1 MMAKQANTHRHPS
14 IGGSPSASRIAA
26 LLLAAVALTA
36 GCSTATSRSVAPEQV
51 VAHQAPTELSEDQL
65 LDVWI
70 ETFDPGKISD
80 SETEE
85 GLSMEIR
92 EAEARFMPTELRST
106 MERTGYWGA
115 VRTVPQ
121 GVEGAEVMVAGKI
134 EKSNGET
141 LSLVI
146 TATDAR
152 GVQWFSSRYAYKVD
166 FAQYRKRK
174 PGTGELFAPLYNT
187 IANDLARHRA
197 KLSAEQVTEIRRT
210 AQLRF
215 AADLAPSAFSD
226 HIEKGSNGRYALV
239 RLPARDDPMYG
250 RVMQIRER
258 ELVLV
263 DTLSSRSDA
272 FYREMRHPYQEW
284 RKARAAEAEA
294 LRQVKREAFK
304 QKALGALAIGAAI
317 GLEAAGI
324 HIGSTA
330 SSVLV
335 VGGAY
340 AIRRGIDL
348 NSETAIHRDAL
359 QELGLSFSRDARPLV
374 VELDGETHEL
384 TGNAEA
390 QYARWREL
398 LRRIHRSETGLAD
411 SSEVNPDRL

>member
-1 MMAKQANTHRHPS
+1 MADQGKIAPHRS
-14 IGGSPSASRIAA
+14 IAGSSSNQTTAA
-26 LLLAAVALTA
+26 LLLAAVCLTA
-36 GCSTATSRSVAPEQV
+36 GCSTATGRSVAPEQV
-51 VAHQAPTELSEDQL
+51 VAHQAQTEYSEDQL

-70 ETFDPGKISD
+70 ETFDPGKVSG

-92 EAEARFMPTELRST
+92 EAEARYMPTELRST

-121 GVEGAEVMVAGKI
+121 GVEGAEVMIAGKI
-134 EKSNGET
+134 EKSDGET
-141 LSLVI
+141 LSVVI

-152 GVQWFSSRYAYKVD
+152 GIEWFSSRYSYKVD
-166 FAQYRKRK
+166 FEQYRKRK
-174 PGTGELFAPLYNT
+174 PGSGELFAPLYNT

-197 KLSAEQVTEIRRT
+197 KLTAEQITAIRRT

-226 HIEKGSNGRYALV
+226 HIEKRSNGRYELV
-239 RLPARDDPMYG
+239 RLPARDDPMYA

-324 HIGSTA
+324 NIGSTA
-330 SSVLV
+330 TSVLI

-340 AIRRGIDL
+340 SIRRGNYL

-359 QELGLSFSRDARPLV
+359 QELGLSFSSDARPLV
-374 VELDGETHEL
+374 VELDGETHKL

-390 QYARWREL
+390 QYASWRDL
-398 LRRIHRSETGLAD
+398 LRRIHLSETGLGG
-411 SSEVNPDRL
+411 SSEVNPDRP